1 MKPKTLVNLP
11 ANVGTSTD
19 SIHSCP
25 HCGFEHE
32 ELSGDCIPK
41 AGDISICSRCFSYG
55 IVAADLTVRVP
66 TLTEQLTLDR
76 DVGLQAMR
84 ALVKAAWTFGDRTRG
99 SKWTL
104 GDRKRGSKT

>member
-1 MKPKTLVNLP
+1 MKRKTLVNLP

-41 AGDISICSRCFSYG
+41 AGDLSICSRCFAYG
-55 IVAADLTVRVP
+55 IISADLTVRVP
-66 TLTEQLTLDR
+66 TLVEQLTLDA
-76 DVGLQAMR
+76 DPGVQAAREMVR
-84 ALVKAAWTFGDRTRG
+84 QAWANCRKGKA
-99 SKWTL
+99 
-104 GDRKRGSKT
+104 